1 MPPHFPTACGAAVA
15 LACACGSVVAADPAD
30 APRASAAESLVATV
44 ATAGSEPSPVERPS
58 SVPLAAA
65 PSSWWPLEATE
76 LDALRG
82 GDSVENHVDID
93 GEVTGNTADHIT
105 SGDNAVRGDAL
116 GNAAGIIT
124 LIQNSGSNVLIQ
136 NGMTVNVQFA
146 PPP

>member
-15 LACACGSVVAADPAD
+15 LAFACGSLVAADPAG
-30 APRASAAESLVATV
+30 APRTSGAGSLVAT
-44 ATAGSEPSPVERPS
+44 AAPEPSPFARPS
-58 SVPLAAA
+58 SEPAASA
-65 PSSWWPLEATE
+65 PTSWWPLEAAE